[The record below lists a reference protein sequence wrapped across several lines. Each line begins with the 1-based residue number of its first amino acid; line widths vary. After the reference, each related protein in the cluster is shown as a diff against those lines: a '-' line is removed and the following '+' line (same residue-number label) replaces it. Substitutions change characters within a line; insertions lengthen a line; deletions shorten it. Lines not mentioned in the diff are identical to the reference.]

1 MAWSMEVLL
10 QHLATSHRLNVS
22 ISEAISSYVDIPS
35 NLHRI
40 NCKLCLP
47 PYLLG
52 TEGFWIG
59 SDLQQNMTNI
69 EKHFDKVHG
78 ITDKSQVVAKLEL
91 ACRGCDATYP
101 HSSKV
106 EWVHHVK
113 KNHEKLNR
121 PDTFLTGPTKRCDYC
136 GDNIVQ
142 TETIRHIKEHHRM
155 EVFQCKA
162 CLEVDPAS
170 FPYSNTIKEMMQ
182 HMVMKHGDQF
192 SSYYDHMVYPVTLYG
207 SMCSGSKCGD
217 AGMVTAF
224 DAATIGKHLRIHQEM
239 GYNEV
244 GLFYCRCCDRIKEK
258 FKTLDEVKKHIAQ
271 RHKSILKWKA
281 ANGNS

>member
-59 SDLQQNMTNI
+59 SDLQQNMANI

-258 FKTLDEVKKHIAQ
+258 FKVTFTSS
-271 RHKSILKWKA
+271 R
-281 ANGNS
+281 